1 MKLIGLAF
9 ALIALFSGL
18 ASAYYWYRA
27 SLVKITP
34 AWKLEIEGDREK
46 NMMGWVTGNMIA
58 FRESGILNKRAAL
71 WTAVTVSSGAIS
83 SLLGV
88 LSTM

>member
-1 MKLIGLAF
+1 MKLIGLLF

-18 ASAYYWYRA
+18 VSAYYWYRA
-27 SLVKITP
+27 SLVKIAP

-46 NMMGWVTGNMIA
+46 NIMGWVTGNMIA
-58 FRESGILNKRAAL
+58 FRESGILNKQAAL
-71 WTAVTVSSGAIS
+71 WTAVTVLFGAIS

-88 LSTM
+88 LSSK